1 MFNFDYIIKEH
12 LKELNPN
19 GLSISDHPYQIL
31 IIGSSRSGKTNILL
45 NLINHKPGINKIY
58 LYLKDPNEPRYQLL
72 ISKKESAG

>member
-45 NLINHKPGINKIY
+45 NLINHKPVLIKFICTLKIQMNQDINY
-58 LYLKDPNEPRYQLL
+58 
-72 ISKKESAG
+72 